1 MAPAS
6 RPEPGERLDARSLE
20 GAVQLAVR
28 VIPRASRNAIV
39 GVRRGALCVRLQAPP
54 VEGAANR
61 ALIRFLGKRLGVPPR
76 AVSLV
81 RGDTGRD
88 KLLRIE
94 GVALRDVERLARPRS
109 AGGIED
115 GR

>member
-1 MAPAS
+1 M
-6 RPEPGERLDARSLE
+6 
-20 GAVQLAVR
+20 
-28 VIPRASRNAIV
+28 
-39 GVRRGALCVRLQAPP
+39 RLQAPP

-61 ALIRFLGKRLGVPPR
+61 ALIKFLGKRLGLPSR

-81 RGDTGRD
+81 RGDKGAE

-94 GVALRDVERLARPRS
+94 GVALADVERLAEGPS
-109 AGGIED
+109 VVGVEN

>member
-6 RPEPGERLDARSLE
+6 EPV
-20 GAVQLAVR
+20 VQVAVR

-54 VEGAANR
+54 VDGAANR
-61 ALIRFLGKRLGVPPR
+61 ALIRFLGKQLGVPPR

-94 GVALRDVERLARPRS
+94 GVALADVERLAQ
-109 AGGIED
+109 G
-115 GR
+115 

>member
-6 RPEPGERLDARSLE
+6 RPEAEETLEARSVD

-94 GVALRDVERLARPRS
+94 GVALADVERLA
-109 AGGIED
+109 
-115 GR
+115 GRLSVEHGR

>member
-1 MAPAS
+1 MTPAS
-6 RPEPGERLDARSLE
+6 RPGAEELAARSVD
-20 GAVQLAVR
+20 GAVWLTVR
-28 VIPRASRNAIV
+28 VTPRASRNAIV

-61 ALIRFLGKRLGVPPR
+61 ALLRFLGKRLGVPPR

-94 GVALRDVERLARPRS
+94 GVVLADVERLAGRPS
-109 AGGIED
+109 VED

>member
-6 RPEPGERLDARSLE
+6 RPDVEELQARSVN

-28 VIPRASRNAIV
+28 VTPRASQNAIV

-61 ALIRFLGKRLGVPPR
+61 ALIRFLGKRLGVPQR
-76 AVSLV
+76 AVSLL
-81 RGDTGRD
+81 RGDAGRD

-94 GVALRDVERLARPRS
+94 GVAVADVERLAER
-109 AGGIED
+109 G
-115 GR
+115 

>member
-6 RPEPGERLDARSLE
+6 RPDTKERLAARSLD
-20 GAVQLAVR
+20 GAVQVAVR
-28 VIPRASRNAIV
+28 VLPRASRNAIV

-54 VEGAANR
+54 VDGAANR
-61 ALIRFLGKRLGVPPR
+61 ALIRFLGKQLGVPPR

-81 RGDTGRD
+81 RGDTERD

-94 GVALRDVERLARPRS
+94 GVALADVERLAQ
-109 AGGIED
+109 G
-115 GR
+115 

>member
-1 MAPAS
+1 MEAKS
-6 RPEPGERLDARSLE
+6 VNG
-20 GAVQLAVR
+20 GVQLAVR

-94 GVALRDVERLARPRS
+94 GVALRDVERLARPLS

>member
-6 RPEPGERLDARSLE
+6 RPEAEQRLAARSVD
-20 GAVQLAVR
+20 GAVWLTVR
-28 VIPRASRNAIV
+28 VIPRASQNAIV

-61 ALIRFLGKRLGVPPR
+61 ALVRFLGKQLGLPPR
-76 AVSLV
+76 AVSLL

-94 GVALRDVERLARPRS
+94 GVVLADVERLAVRH
-109 AGGIED
+109 
-115 GR
+115 

>member
-6 RPEPGERLDARSLE
+6 RPEAAETAARSVD

-28 VIPRASRNAIV
+28 VIPRAPRNAIV

-61 ALIRFLGKRLGVPPR
+61 ALLRFLGKRLGVPPR

-94 GVALRDVERLARPRS
+94 GVALADVERLAGRPS
-109 AGGIED
+109 VED